1 LIWGLLGVSK
11 SERWVQIAR
20 SDLRKMVIL
29 DKSYSMEPLQLH
41 GTDDLSNQCL
51 SLIRKRDS
59 LLTSKSIF
67 LVFSFVI
74 RNKKFYMIIVISRL
88 VVEIDNCIFIFYF
101 NTLPCKNR
109 EEIFDK
115 KIGFFVH
122 FEIQGPIYGE

>member
-1 LIWGLLGVSK
+1 
-11 SERWVQIAR
+11 
-20 SDLRKMVIL
+20 
-29 DKSYSMEPLQLH
+29 
-41 GTDDLSNQCL
+41 
-51 SLIRKRDS
+51 
-59 LLTSKSIF
+59 
-67 LVFSFVI
+67 
-74 RNKKFYMIIVISRL
+74 MIIVISRL